1 MRFHRMLSCR
11 VRGCLMF
18 DIGCADTCVAYPD
31 FWRPFFGWYLW
42 MADREFGGITGDLAG
57 YFLQVFEL
65 AALTVLTAAYW
76 FPAC

>member
-1 MRFHRMLSCR
+1 
-11 VRGCLMF
+11 
-18 DIGCADTCVAYPD
+18 
-31 FWRPFFGWYLW
+31 

>member
-1 MRFHRMLSCR
+1 MRFHRMLF
-11 VRGCLMF
+11 V
-18 DIGCADTCVAYPD
+18 GCAGVLCLTSGVLIFALLTLTLAVV
-31 FWRPFFGWYLW
+31 FGWYLW

>member
-1 MRFHRMLSCR
+1 MTSGVLILALLTLTLA
-11 VRGCLMF
+11 V
-18 DIGCADTCVAYPD
+18 V
-31 FWRPFFGWYLW
+31 FGWYLW
-42 MADREFGGITGDLAG
+42 MADREFGGITADLAG

>member
-1 MRFHRMLSCR
+1 VLIFALLTLTLA
-11 VRGCLMF
+11 V
-18 DIGCADTCVAYPD
+18 V
-31 FWRPFFGWYLW
+31 FGWYLW
-42 MADREFGGITGDLAG
+42 IAYREFGGITGDLAG